1 MVHDTEKFLALL
13 AEGEPCT
20 FQTFDDTELKRKQ
33 LNKVLHGDLDRHF
46 NQLKS
51 LNQRRAGVYVMVNA
65 GDGMGRKTDNVLRVR
80 AVFVDLDGSPIK
92 PVMEAPLQP
101 HIIVETSPKR
111 FHAYWLVDDIHKQE
125 FRSVQEMLARR
136 FYGDISVK
144 DLPRVMR
151 LAGFFHQKHEPPYLT
166 HILHINEQERFNRTD
181 FFDAFGF
188 DPSVTDW
195 KDKQSIHEGQRN
207 TKLFNMARGFV
218 SKGFGYQ
225 SIFRRICQVNNDRCN
240 PPLDENEVAQI
251 VQQAMHYGA
260 SGELRMDYKL
270 IDSPAYKALSPR
282 AKVLDMAAR
291 RIANGNPQA
300 VFTLLASDLA
310 PWGFGNPK
318 TLAKYR
324 KEVLE
329 HGFLDQVRIPRY
341 GQNGDTRECGL
352 YKLGEPNFYGKTYY
366 KKT

>member
-1 MVHDTEKFLALL
+1 MKQDAEKFLELL
-13 AEGEPCT
+13 TEGEHCT
-20 FQTFDDTELKRKQ
+20 FQTFDDTKANRRELSR
-33 LNKVLHGDLDRHF
+33 VLHGNLDIHCR
-46 NQLKS
+46 QLEV

-151 LAGFFHQKHEPPYLT
+151 LPGFLHQKNEPYLT
-166 HILHINEQERFNRTD
+166 HILHTKEQERFNRND
-181 FFDAFGF
+181 FFDAFNF
-188 DPSVTDW
+188 DLSVNNW
-195 KDKQSIHEGQRN
+195 KDKLPIHEGQRN
-207 TKLFNMARGFV
+207 DKLFSMARGLV
-218 SKGFGYQ
+218 SKGYEYQGIFG
-225 SIFRRICQVNNDRCN
+225 RICKINETLCV
-240 PPLDENEVAQI
+240 PPLLDAEIEQI

-270 IDSPAYKALSPR
+270 IDSSAYKALSPR

-324 KEVLE
+324 NEVLN
-329 HGFLDQVRIPRY
+329 HKFLEQVSVPRY
-341 GQNGDTRECGL
+341 RQKGETRECGL
-352 YKLGEPNFYGKTYY
+352 YRLGEPDLYGKTYH
-366 KKT
+366 KKP